1 MKKRIVMG
9 LFIGTVLTGYSGMTA
24 YADLKTLMKVGKNQA
39 AIAKALKKETKN
51 YNSAKDAIVSGKLE
65 EGMPA
70 DKIRK
75 KCGEPIIEIYDKK
88 KNAYKWLY
96 MPAAS
101 SHFEGEKL
109 YLFID
114 KEDELVGWKLVE

>member
-1 MKKRIVMG
+1 MRKRIAMG
-9 LFIGTVLTGYSGMTA
+9 LFIVTVLTGYLGTVA
-24 YADLKTLMKVGKNQA
+24 YANLKTLMEVGKNQA
-39 AIAKALKKETKN
+39 AIARALKKETKN
-51 YNSAKDAIVSGKLE
+51 YNRAKDAVVSGKLE

-70 DKIRK
+70 GKIRK
-75 KCGEPIIEIYDKK
+75 KCGEPIIEVYDKK
-88 KNAYKWLY
+88 KDAYKWLY

-114 KEDELVGWKLVE
+114 KEDKLVGWKLVE